1 MAKQH
6 FLMRLIPPR
15 PTFAVDMT
23 EEERALMRQHIA
35 YVRTWFDRGQV
46 LAYGPVLDPAGAF
59 GVALLE
65 VDDPAEAQQF
75 AKDDPAIQAGLQT
88 YTIVPMILGACQS
101 SKSPA
106 A

>member
-6 FLMRLIPPR
+6 FFFRLIPPR
-15 PTFAVDMT
+15 PTFAADMT
-23 EEERALMRQHIA
+23 EEERALMRRHLA
-35 YVRTWFDRGQV
+35 YVRTCFDRGQV

-75 AKDDPAIQAGLQT
+75 AKDDPAIRAGLHT
-88 YTIVPMILGACQS
+88 YAIAPMILGACQS
-101 SKSPA
+101 SRWPA